1 MQVSSSK
8 KWSSEPAIDEAGKPI
23 LNKEGKPVLRKSYSV
38 LQDDY
43 FNHMRDAGYD
53 NVKRGEKGSSEEHLT
68 VTQFKV
74 MKEEERLKNLVE
86 KENEVKTS
94 VRKAEEKLSEVTH
107 TIEDIRTF
115 TMKYEAPLEEL
126 LPEPSTFETARNY
139 RDKKA
144 IPLFMKILEDMR
156 SLKRAHHEL
165 WRKAIKIKDSY
176 DYVVRTNDALMRK
189 NKELVQENEL
199 IKEKAEAFDYVLKAL
214 GAEKVRD
221 IIARVKAREKEKEC
235 ERAWKRKQNAR

>member
-1 MQVSSSK
+1 MKETIMQVSSSK

-139 RDKKA
+139 RITSA
-144 IPLFMKILEDMR
+144 I
-156 SLKRAHHEL
+156 
-165 WRKAIKIKDSY
+165 
-176 DYVVRTNDALMRK
+176 
-189 NKELVQENEL
+189 
-199 IKEKAEAFDYVLKAL
+199 
-214 GAEKVRD
+214 
-221 IIARVKAREKEKEC
+221 
-235 ERAWKRKQNAR
+235 